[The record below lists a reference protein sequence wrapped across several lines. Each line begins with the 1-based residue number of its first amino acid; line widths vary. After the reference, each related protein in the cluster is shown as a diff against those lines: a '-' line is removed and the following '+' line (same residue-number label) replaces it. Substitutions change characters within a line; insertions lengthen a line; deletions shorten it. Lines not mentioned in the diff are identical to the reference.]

1 MIRFNKDALDFL
13 SEQSG
18 DNEEGYSENA
28 SDETLGDYLKR
39 KAYAQSLINY
49 YIMPVCAAVWSCPRE
64 QVLSFPAYFILTFMK
79 NHHLL
84 QINGRPQWYTIAG
97 KENAKKR
104 KMLISTIYSSLSLI
118 HLFFYF
124 YFGNDC
130 RTYTRRLR

>member
-49 YIMPVCAAVWSCPRE
+49 YIIPVCAAVWSCPRE
-64 QVLSFPAYFILTFMK
+64 QVLSFPAYFILTFIK

-84 QINGRPQWYTIAG
+84 QLNGLPQWYTIAG
-97 KENAKKR
+97 KENAKEKETCSCR
-104 KMLISTIYSSLSLI
+104 RYI
-118 HLFFYF
+118 HLY
-124 YFGNDC
+124 
-130 RTYTRRLR
+130 L